1 MLVSD
6 YRLALPAGTMSW
18 HFPLFLVVTVTLPSV
33 CLQFNPQPLE
43 ELGSDIGIQVF
54 HQIVKSRPQDN
65 IVISPH
71 GIASVLGMLQLG
83 ADGRTKAQLTSV
95 MRYGVKGAGK
105 TLKKINKAIVS
116 KKNKDIVTVANA
128 MFVKNGSKI
137 EVPFITRNKDVF
149 QCEVRNVNF
158 KDPATACDSINAW
171 VKNETR
177 GKIDNLLSPDLIDG
191 VLTRMVL
198 VNALYFKGLWKSRFR
213 PENTKKRPFVAADG
227 KSYQVPMLAQL
238 SLFRSGSASTPNG
251 LWYNFIELPYH
262 GESISMLIALPSESS
277 TPLSAIIP
285 HISTKTVDSWTSM
298 MVPKR
303 VQVVLPK
310 FTATAEMDLKEPLKV
325 LGITE
330 MFDPSKAN
338 FAKITR
344 SENLHVSHILQKAK
358 IEVSEDGTK
367 ASAVTTAILIARSS
381 PPWFIVDRPFLFF
394 IRHNPTGAFLFMGQI
409 NKP

>member
-1 MLVSD
+1 
-6 YRLALPAGTMSW
+6 MSW
-18 HFPLFLVVTVTLPSV
+18 HFPFFLVVTVTLPSV

-54 HQIVKSRPQDN
+54 NQIAKSRPQDN
-65 IVISPH
+65 IVVSPH

-83 ADGRTKAQLTSV
+83 ADGRTKAQLTAA
-95 MRYGVKGAGK
+95 MRYGVKGVGK

-137 EVPFITRNKDVF
+137 EVPFVTRNKDVF

-158 KDPATACDSINAW
+158 KDPASACDSINAW

-238 SLFRSGSASTPNG
+238 SLFRSGSASTPSG

-262 GESISMLIALPSESS
+262 GESISMLVALPSESS
-277 TPLSAIIP
+277 TPLAAIVP
-285 HISTKTVDSWTSM
+285 HISAKTIDSWASM

-310 FTATAEMDLKEPLKV
+310 FTATAQTDLKEPLKV

-344 SENLHVSHILQKAK
+344 SENLHISHILQKAK